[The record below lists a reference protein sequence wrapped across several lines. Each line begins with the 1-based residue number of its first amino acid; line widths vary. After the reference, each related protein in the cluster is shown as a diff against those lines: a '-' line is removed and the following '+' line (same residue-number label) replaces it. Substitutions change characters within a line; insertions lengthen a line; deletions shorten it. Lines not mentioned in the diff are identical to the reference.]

1 MFISIV
7 DKILALPKPDF
18 NGKYDEFV
26 NKYILNKVSFLNTTY
41 VAQLHQVVYVALG
54 YHLLFLISYYLI
66 KPLLSKLLISKNN
79 TELIKKDSKNRT
91 RNQVAMHI
99 VSFLQALCILEFCF
113 LAIYE
118 DADYYFT
125 FFKVVNEA
133 EGIESI
139 SLMNFDMSKLF
150 DLSKIEKRM
159 FGFTET
165 NNKITILA
173 CGYFLWDMMISAYC
187 STPAFMVH
195 GVVSFTVYSIGL
207 SGFINYYACVFL
219 IFELSNP
226 FLNIRWFANHY
237 GKSNNILARINEGVF
252 MLVFFLC
259 RIVWGFTQITILLVD
274 FSQTYTRKD
283 FQLGHAVILG
293 LGNIVLDILNT
304 YWFLIMV
311 KIAKKKMLGA
321 KASSKTKAD

>member
-1 MFISIV
+1 MFVSIV
-7 DKILALPKPDF
+7 DTILALPKPDF

-26 NKYILNKVSFLNTTY
+26 NKHILHKVSFLNTTY
-41 VAQLHQVVYVALG
+41 IDKLHQVVYVALG
-54 YHLLFLISYYLI
+54 YHLLFLVSYFMI
-66 KPLLSKLLISKNN
+66 KPLLSKLLIDRNN
-79 TELIKKDSKNRT
+79 TDLIRKDNKNRT
-91 RNQVAMHI
+91 KNQIAMHI

-125 FFKVVNEA
+125 FFKVFNETK
-133 EGIESI
+133 GVESI
-139 SLMNFDMSKLF
+139 SLMNFDMKRLF
-150 DLSKIEKRM
+150 HLSKIEKRM
-159 FGFTET
+159 FGCTET

-237 GKSNNILARINEGVF
+237 GKSNNILAKINEGVF

-259 RIVWGFTQITILLVD
+259 RIVWGFTQIVILLID
-274 FSQTYTRKD
+274 FSQMYTRKD
-283 FQLGHAVILG
+283 FQLGQAVIIG

-321 KASSKTKAD
+321 KVSSKIKTD

>member
-1 MFISIV
+1 MFISLV

-26 NKYILNKVSFLNTTY
+26 NKHILNKVSFLNTTY
-41 VAQLHQVVYVALG
+41 IDHLHQVIYIALG

-66 KPLLSKLLISKNN
+66 KPLLSRLLINKNN
-79 TELIKKDSKNRT
+79 IDLIRKDNKNRT
-91 RNQVAMHI
+91 KNQIAMHI

-125 FFKVVNEA
+125 FFKVVNEDKHL
-133 EGIESI
+133 ESL
-139 SLMNFDMSKLF
+139 SLFNFDMNKLF
-150 DLSKIEKRM
+150 DLSKVEERL

-237 GKSNNILARINEGVF
+237 GKSNNILAKINEVVF

-259 RIVWGFTQITILLVD
+259 RIIWGFTQIIILLID
-274 FSQTYTRKD
+274 FSKMNTRKD
-283 FQLGHAVILG
+283 FQLGHALIISI
-293 LGNIVLDILNT
+293 GNIVLDILNT
-304 YWFLIMV
+304 YWFLIMI
-311 KIAKKKMLGA
+311 KIAKKKILGV
-321 KASSKTKAD
+321 KASSKTKTD

>member
-26 NKYILNKVSFLNTTY
+26 NRYILKKVSFLNQTY
-41 VAQLHQVVYVALG
+41 IDQLHQVIYVALG
-54 YHLLFLISYYLI
+54 YHLLFLISYFLI
-66 KPLLSKLLISKNN
+66 KPLLSKLLINKNN
-79 TELIKKDSKNRT
+79 TELIKKDNKNHT
-91 RNQVAMHI
+91 KNQIAMHI
-99 VSFLQALCILEFCF
+99 VSLLQAVCILEFCF
-113 LAIYE
+113 LAIHE

-133 EGIESI
+133 KGVESI
-139 SLMNFDMSKLF
+139 SLMNLDMSKLF
-150 DLSKIEKRM
+150 DSSRIEKRL
-159 FGFTET
+159 FGFTEA

-237 GKSNNILARINEGVF
+237 DKSSSILARINEGVF

-259 RIVWGFTQITILLVD
+259 RIVWGFTQIVILLID
-274 FSQTYTRKD
+274 FSLMYTRKD
-283 FQLGHAVILG
+283 FQLGHAVIIG

-311 KIAKKKMLGA
+311 KIAKKKMR
-321 KASSKTKAD
+321 KANVSLKTKID